1 MAEQE
6 MWIVTATTNAVD
18 TIGSKGV
25 EGYAH
30 GSAYDQPE
38 HKSPDHCNR
47 TKVNTIKLKQQMRE
61 FVAGVEDLF
70 AEAEAK
76 NDQIQLDEIELTV
89 EVNAEG
95 EVSLWGLGGTSVG
108 GSAAVTLKFSRKD
121 G

>member
-6 MWIVTATTNAVD
+6 MWIVTATTNPAETMV
-18 TIGSKGV
+18 SKGV
-25 EGYAH
+25 EGYA
-30 GSAYDQPE
+30 SFYDAPE
-38 HKSPDHCNR
+38 PSPQR
-47 TKVNTIKLKQQMRE
+47 ERKPIKTAELKQQMSE

-70 AEAEAK
+70 EEAEPK
-76 NDQIQLDEIELTV
+76 SGKIQLDEIELTV

-108 GSAAVTLKFSRKD
+108 GSAAITLKFSRKD

>member
-1 MAEQE
+1 MAERA
-6 MWIVTATTNAVD
+6 MWIVTATANPTEA
-18 TIGSKGV
+18 TGSKGV
-25 EGYAH
+25 EGYAY
-30 GSAYDQPE
+30 GSAYGQPE
-38 HKSPDHCNR
+38 TPEPKHRDR
-47 TKVNTIKLKQQMRE
+47 TKIDTAKLKQQMSE